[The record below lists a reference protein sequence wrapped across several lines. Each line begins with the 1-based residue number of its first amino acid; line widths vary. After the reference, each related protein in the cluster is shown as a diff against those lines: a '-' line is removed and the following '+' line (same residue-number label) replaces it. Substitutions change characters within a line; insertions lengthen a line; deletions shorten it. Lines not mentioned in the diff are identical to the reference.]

1 MRNRTGTS
9 NINRRKYIKKA
20 SSSQSSSKSSS
31 QPSSPNIVP
40 ASTTKS
46 TAGIAVAAPGAAERV
61 QGNRPVSSDI
71 AGREIQVDE
80 EGRMKLDEIENKNFI
95 EQLVRGSVVPTEQ
108 MVGVVKD
115 VAYGVSSEDQR
126 TMESGLDLVLN
137 PLMKPFVDE
146 RMKTEGVI
154 SDEWY
159 WPEELKST
167 WNVLPGFM
175 QKSDTVEK
183 RSFFDGVSANV
194 GNIGAISQSPLAGA
208 IRDEEFAVSGER
220 FERAPG
226 YYIGS
231 ALGEIPYF
239 IIGAGQ
245 VKAVGTVAAKAT
257 AGVVRGGGVV
267 NTAKM
272 MSTAYKIERAT
283 EKLQKVAN
291 KLDNTIDQ
299 SKIISRPQ
307 VLRAVKLL
315 KDGYATNVRVQKKD
329 WKYDMDVKAQVKTVN
344 EKVTGDSKILNKFTA
359 KKMDKIEALPEK
371 TELQRRN
378 KKIKIDAFNAD
389 VQEYLLPNMR
399 QFKEG
404 YVAQAVKTAS
414 DTKVERLATAIGGSP
429 KNMSKRMDNYF
440 NKRRDD
446 LGDTDKLN
454 EQLLRDTI
462 NTKIAQGEYSGVMG
476 NIKFNKDLFGNTLRT
491 TLGINRTQKK
501 AGEIIS
507 LVQRSIPNVRVVTKD
522 QFLAGKKSFEDL
534 VIRKEKELKSI
545 EMENTKLEALSARM
559 LKRKDSDISKS
570 SSRTGELSE
579 EAKSFDDL
587 EFYDKPKY
595 DILGEPIDPQP
606 INIKDRIAKNK
617 DDINKINKEIK
628 VAKQTIKANES
639 ESLRSLRYTKTKKDV
654 KPDDF
659 RYSFDFEIYQKA
671 YGEKVENIIPKE
683 IIMASKPSV
692 SVKRVK
698 GRWEGQIGDTP
709 ETSKTFFI
717 DQIPRA
723 KAQEIYGSEYVSKN
737 PSVFKSIGLRRV
749 GRFRT
754 LVPKKAEPMED
765 VVYMYEATD
774 ALRAAGFSKS
784 GVKPVLVMN
793 ENISVKQKSL
803 AKKEYGLGP
812 FTGDQK
818 VGQAISGRGER
829 AIFEY
834 KPIGGKLIEEAKL
847 GKSPKMD
854 GQDVTDILINRAE
867 LENRPDE
874 FKFFAEIRIDTLKK
888 DKKKLAKEFY
898 EEQKKIKNNK
908 ATKQSTKDKKL
919 KEAEEAHKIKL
930 KTLSNRQDVLSDKM
944 RMKPEELRST
954 NINLQI
960 HRTADQRG
968 TIFSFPLQVLK
979 KSSES
984 YGVKY
989 ERNMVRDIKTD
1000 KDYYIS
1006 QGMDG
1011 SSVWYE
1017 VTDKAFKPA
1026 MVSNTLPGKK
1036 EKILLS
1042 TKATVN
1048 PKDAG
1053 PSGNEP
1059 FRKLTKDESYIVSI
1073 MEKGIKEKWQGTT
1086 GKKEFVP
1093 GEGWV
1098 QPGKWVDAND
1108 PDYRMGLENM
1118 RLWDEVQPG
1127 FYDDIITKGI
1137 DEPSE
1142 GLKGFIIDKKPSDK
1156 GFDGKPVK
1164 LKKDKDEVPRINQS
1178 TMINR
1183 LNDAMRENLIFLD
1196 EDKVRI
1202 VDGKEVLPFKGML
1215 KKLTPEE
1222 KAVLES
1228 GSTIGSREARMER
1241 ALATVKTTD
1250 MDMYLA
1256 GGKKLSEDEKSL
1268 WKRTGKLSTDK
1279 DAPYYTLDYGKKG
1292 TVQLV
1297 KQNVNIVTAKGMLGA
1312 LRSAGDTKTK
1322 LRSKLFGDRFV
1333 PLEIKS
1339 LAPDASTYGQY
1350 IEREVADIPYGT
1362 SVRTTGFD
1370 DNIAA
1375 MFAVSQSDSM
1385 VQGVMPGGVKITPV
1399 QEALPTTRVI
1409 RENPLTAGQA
1419 NLGKGLDA
1427 NKGSNYDRMLA
1438 QAKGKD
1444 ANSFGGGTVV
1454 RDFKEEMVK
1463 QIYTKI
1469 LKQDKPK
1476 PQAMNKYLEPESP
1489 QYSELIA
1496 KHVETNNSNL
1506 KRMSKKEA
1514 MKLKAKNKGRKVK
1527 KAVIN
1532 PDDFEYILG
1541 KVNLDTRNPI
1551 RRLSDAFK
1559 YRTQYRTEPEFFKE
1573 GTNYTVDGKTSSQ
1586 YKASKTDK
1594 GTNIKQPSWFGKLA
1608 IGIGSKRKNK
1618 SQFTENTNPFQVQ
1631 ALREV
1636 FKEQWVQQYIGK
1648 DKTITKLYDD
1658 VMGRGE
1664 TDYEGSLRVTL
1675 EGESTS
1681 KISRNAELNKLLG
1694 RLETTQLRLNK
1705 RIGRD
1710 KELKPHQKVDRDA
1723 KTMTPYNLP
1732 KQDIYGNDFNTLTS
1746 KQRARERQMDLDL
1759 ESLGPEKS
1767 LELDDLIRGT
1777 DKYRNEIIPKLN
1789 KAKEKKDVY
1798 SKMISTGKMTSTRW
1812 DGKTVTRNLDK
1823 QDMSNARNNLKLAK
1837 DDFDDLTNQL
1847 NNPDYLA
1854 SLKKIKKLEAE
1865 RKTKTDAIEKRKA
1878 TKKDQGNVKY
1888 KTTKN
1893 TLINTNTAPLGP
1905 DVNPQWFVDANINA
1919 KKIKIVKDE
1928 IKEGDIDV
1936 ARQSDVD
1943 DWGMIDR
1950 KYIIDDETGYIK
1962 KVDPEPRDRWGD
1974 SRTDSIGEESQTTFF
1989 NVSDDIWK
1997 AVGQEDQRLRLGP
2010 SAKENVLEPD
2020 FSLPEGGAFIE
2031 GTKPSATV
2039 SPTIKTL
2046 GEAKDKTRSVLMTA
2060 VGVIEGSSTSA
2071 SRRSLG
2077 KEVVNFMETTFEKS
2091 KQKQAK
2097 NVINTDNPVDSLSA
2111 FLADPKNTSK
2121 FDTTAFKKASQKLDT
2136 AQVSGQSTSFGSERG
2151 VLGMD
2156 MGRFRQNIR
2165 SDNKQK
2171 PVGLKQQAPL
2181 ASSLATSVGELFKP
2195 SETTAPEPEP
2205 FELSNPFAV
2214 QEAMAQPQ
2222 PNAID
2227 QAIGDVQK
2235 TLEGI
2240 TTGNQNIGLSS
2251 SGMAVKSYEAPS
2263 SLTGV
2268 IGRMDMSRSDIQTAT
2283 SQKQP
2288 SLLDGLQ
2295 IGQQQQQPLLE
2306 SLITTPITDQFLGS
2320 MQRQK
2325 QSELYKGVFDMLPRG
2340 QELRQLAPNTPVTPR
2355 PIPQRVM
2362 PIVPV
2367 FPIYDP
2373 VEAAKQRR
2381 SKIRKKKTKK
2391 TWWQTPENWYEPYYW
2406 GGKNQEGA
2414 GYVTFTGREPAKVRK
2429 YEKRFFGIGV
2439 NDAPFGVRSKWF

>member
-1 MRNRTGTS
+1 MRSRTGTS
-9 NINRRKYIKKA
+9 AINRRKYTSKATKKTEPSTTKKPVA
-20 SSSQSSSKSSS
+20 KTTTTKTTTTQ
-31 QPSSPNIVP
+31 QPTQQPTKRPTPQPTVIPATQQATQRIVP
-40 ASTTKS
+40 ASTGISAAGIS
-46 TAGIAVAAPGAAERV
+46 TAGIAVAAPGAAER
-61 QGNRPVSSDI
+61 QSGGRPVSSTID
-71 AGREIQVDE
+71 GREIKVDE
-80 EGRMKLDEIENKNFI
+80 EGRMSLDEIKKMNVV
-95 EQLVRGSVVPTEQ
+95 EQLFRGSVVPTEQ

-115 VAYGVSSEDQR
+115 VAYGVASEDQR
-126 TMESGLDLVLN
+126 MMESGLDLVLN
-137 PLMKPFVDE
+137 PLMKPYVDP
-146 RMKTEGVI
+146 RMKEQNVI
-154 SDEWY
+154 SEEWY
-159 WPEELKST
+159 WPEELKSN
-167 WNVLPGFM
+167 WNVLPAFM
-175 QKSDTVEK
+175 QKSEQVET
-183 RSFFDGVSANV
+183 RSFIDGASANI
-194 GNIGAISQSPLAGA
+194 GNIGAITQSPLAGK

-220 FERAPG
+220 FSQAPG
-226 YYIGS
+226 YYVGS

-291 KLDNTIDQ
+291 KLDSKIDQ

-315 KDGYATNVRVQKKD
+315 KDGYATNVKVQKKYTTSYNKRTKELD
-329 WKYDMDVKAQVKTVN
+329 EGRKKDSMSNGVKDQIKTVN
-344 EKVTGDSKILNKFTA
+344 KKITLDSKILNKFTA

-371 TELQRRN
+371 TELQRTR

-414 DTKVERLATAIGGSP
+414 NTKVERLATAIGGSP

-440 NKRRDD
+440 NKRMDD
-446 LGDTDKLN
+446 LGDTDKSN
-454 EQLLRDTI
+454 EQFLRDTI

-476 NIKFNKDLFGNTLRT
+476 NIKFNNDLFGNTLKT
-491 TLGINRTQKK
+491 ALGINRTQKK

-534 VIRKEKELKSI
+534 VIRKEKEVKSI
-545 EMENTKLEALSARM
+545 EMENTKLEALTARM

-587 EFYDKPKY
+587 EFYGKPKY
-595 DILGEPIDPQP
+595 DILGEPIDQQP

-617 DDINKINKEIK
+617 DDINKINKEID

-692 SVKRVK
+692 SVRKVK

-737 PSVFKSIGLRRV
+737 PSVFKSIGLVKV
-749 GRFRT
+749 GKYRT

-765 VVYMYEATD
+765 VLYMYEATD

-803 AKKEYGLGP
+803 TKKEYGLGP

-818 VGQAISGRGER
+818 VGQAISGRSER

-834 KPIGGKLIEEAKL
+834 KPISTKAIEEAKL
-847 GKSPKMD
+847 GTSPKMD

-888 DKKKLAKEFY
+888 DKKKLAKDFY

-919 KEAEEAHKIKL
+919 KEAKEAHDIKL

-944 RMKPEELRST
+944 KMKPEELRST

-968 TIFSFPLQVLK
+968 TIFSFPLQILK

-984 YGVKY
+984 YSVKY

-1073 MEKGIKEKWQGTT
+1073 MEKGIKEQWQGIT

-1098 QPGKWVDAND
+1098 QPGKWVDASD
-1108 PDYRMGLENM
+1108 TDYRMGLENM

-1127 FYDDIITKGI
+1127 FYDDIMTKGV

-1156 GFDGKPVK
+1156 GPDGKPVK
-1164 LKKDKDEVPRINQS
+1164 LAKDIDQVKKINQS

-1222 KAVLES
+1222 KTVLES

-1256 GGKKLSEDEKSL
+1256 GGKKLSKDEKSL

-1322 LRSKLFGDRFV
+1322 LKSKLFGDRFV

-1339 LAPDASTYGQY
+1339 LAPDGSTYGQY
-1350 IEREVADIPYGT
+1350 IEREVANIPYGT

-1385 VQGVMPGGVKITPV
+1385 VQGVMPGGVKVTPV
-1399 QEALPTTRVI
+1399 QEVLPTTHVI

-1419 NLGKGLDA
+1419 NIGKGLDA
-1427 NKGSNYDRMLA
+1427 NKGSNYERMYA
-1438 QAKGKD
+1438 QAVGKD
-1444 ANSFGGGTVV
+1444 INSFGGGTVV

-1463 QIYTKI
+1463 QIYAKI
-1469 LKQDKPK
+1469 LKKDKPK
-1476 PQAMNKYLEPESP
+1476 PESMNKYLEVGSP

-1506 KRMSKKEA
+1506 KRMNRKDA
-1514 MKLKAKNKGRKVK
+1514 IKLKAKNKGRKVK

-1532 PDDFEYILG
+1532 PDDFEDILG
-1541 KVNLDTRNPI
+1541 KVNLDTRNPV

-1559 YRTQYRTEPEFFKE
+1559 YRTQYRTEPEFFKG
-1573 GTNYTVDGKTSSQ
+1573 GTKYTVDGKTTSQ
-1586 YKASKTDK
+1586 YKASKTDT

-1608 IGIGSKRKNK
+1608 IGVGSKRKNK
-1618 SQFTENTNPFQVQ
+1618 TQFTENTNPFQVQ

-1664 TDYEGSLRVTL
+1664 TWDEGSLRVTI

-1694 RLETTQLRLNK
+1694 RLE
-1705 RIGRD
+1705 
-1710 KELKPHQKVDRDA
+1710 A
-1723 KTMTPYNLP
+1723 
-1732 KQDIYGNDFNTLTS
+1732 
-1746 KQRARERQMDLDL
+1746 
-1759 ESLGPEKS
+1759 ESA
-1767 LELDDLIRGT
+1767 
-1777 DKYRNEIIPKLN
+1777 KLN
-1789 KAKEKKDVY
+1789 K
-1798 SKMISTGKMTSTRW
+1798 
-1812 DGKTVTRNLDK
+1812 
-1823 QDMSNARNNLKLAK
+1823 
-1837 DDFDDLTNQL
+1837 
-1847 NNPDYLA
+1847 
-1854 SLKKIKKLEAE
+1854 KIDS
-1865 RKTKTDAIEKRKA
+1865 KTDNNQINPQWIL
-1878 TKKDQGNVKY
+1878 D
-1888 KTTKN
+1888 
-1893 TLINTNTAPLGP
+1893 LNTNT
-1905 DVNPQWFVDANINA
+1905 

-1974 SRTDSIGEESQTTFF
+1974 KRTDSIGEESQTTFF

-2091 KQKQAK
+2091 KQKKAK
-2097 NVINTDNPVDSLSA
+2097 NVINTDNPVDSLSE
-2111 FLADPKNTSK
+2111 FIADPKNASK
-2121 FDTTAFKKASQKLDT
+2121 FDTPAFRKASQKLDT
-2136 AQVSGQSTSFGSERG
+2136 QQVPRQFTSFGSKRK

-2156 MGRFRQNIR
+2156 MDRFRQGIR
-2165 SDNKQK
+2165 SDNKPK
-2171 PVGLKQQAPL
+2171 PIGLKQQVPL

-2195 SETTAPEPEP
+2195 SETTATEQPQ
-2205 FELSNPFAV
+2205 FELPSLQSPL
-2214 QEAMAQPQ
+2214 QPAYAEKNIIEQ
-2222 PNAID
+2222 T
-2227 QAIGDVQK
+2227 IGDIQK
-2235 TLEGI
+2235 TISSVEA
-2240 TTGNQNIGLSS
+2240 GNNRIGQ
-2251 SGMAVKSYEAPS
+2251 GNDGTVKSYEMAQ
-2263 SLTGV
+2263 SLNIFGGSGQKAKGDPYGTSTMPDFSAVLDADTKTVPDLLSGLNLGQSQPQIESTKQLLGIDTFLVQGQGIKQGEAYKRSIV
-2268 IGRMDMSRSDIQTAT
+2268 ISP
-2283 SQKQP
+2283 KP
-2288 SLLDGLQ
+2288 KLQ
-2295 IGQQQQQPLLE
+2295 E
-2306 SLITTPITDQFLGS
+2306 
-2320 MQRQK
+2320 
-2325 QSELYKGVFDMLPRG
+2325 
-2340 QELRQLAPNTPVTPR
+2340 QLAPLEPVTPK
-2355 PIPQRVM
+2355 PIPPRVL
-2362 PIVPV
+2362 PIAPL
-2367 FPIYDP
+2367 FPLYDP
-2373 VEAAKQRR
+2373 GDPKRRPRRRYGKAK
-2381 SKIRKKKTKK
+2381 KKK
-2391 TWWQTPENWYEPYYW
+2391 TWWQTPENWWQPYYW
-2406 GGKNQEGA
+2406 GGKDQQGA
-2414 GYVTFTGREPAKVRK
+2414 GYVTFTGKEPAKVKK
-2429 YEKRFFGIGV
+2429 YEKKYFGIGV
-2439 NDAPFGVRSKWF
+2439 NDSPFGVRSKWF